1 MRPQENASFRQVPP
15 AYGDIKMPTVP
26 SITSQT
32 LPNGAVMHVLLGG
45 SQPIVKVDV
54 SLCAGPLVADRPL
67 VGFASVNLLTEGTE
81 AHTAKQI
88 AETLDYYGASIWPST
103 NRWRATVSSLCLE
116 RDVRHIVGLLC
127 EVIRRP
133 AYQEDE
139 LELFKQQE
147 LQAFDVG
154 ELKSS
159 THASREYVN
168 LLFEPGCV
176 YSRLARRDDYK
187 ALTPQMLRAFHA
199 KAYTANGMQIFV
211 SGRPTDADVK
221 FIADTFGSTDWAA
234 GEAIDM
240 SRPRYR
246 PEPGKAMV
254 EFDSEQTSVRMG
266 RPLFGRDH
274 EDFLAFQMVNAVFG
288 GYFGSRLMQNLR
300 ERLGLT
306 YGIYS
311 GVSANRLGGSHTISA
326 EVKTGSHEQVVSEVF
341 KDMERLASECVS
353 EREMETLRGFLMGDM
368 LHFFDTVLTSADAIF
383 GLLLDGQRPE
393 SLVELYDT
401 MRDTSATEMRDMAA
415 KWLAPSS
422 YSVVCVGRGVNPA

>member
-1 MRPQENASFRQVPP
+1 MRPQDNAFRQVPP
-15 AYGDIKMPTVP
+15 AYGDIKIPTVP
-26 SITSQT
+26 SIASQT

-54 SLCAGPLVADRPL
+54 SLFAGPLVADRPL
-67 VGFASVNLLTEGTE
+67 VGTAAVTLLSEGTE
-81 AHTAKQI
+81 VHTAKQI

-103 NRWRATVSSLCLE
+103 NAWRATMSSLCLE
-116 RDVRHIVGLLC
+116 RDVRHIVGLLS
-127 EVIRRP
+127 EMIRRP
-133 AYQEDE
+133 AYLDEE

-147 LQAFDVG
+147 LQAFDVS

-159 THASREYVN
+159 TRAAREFIK
-168 LLFEPGCV
+168 LLYEPGCI
-176 YSRLARRDDYK
+176 YSRRAGRDDYK

-199 KAYTANGMQIFV
+199 KTYTANGLQIFV

-234 GEAIDM
+234 GEAIEM
-240 SRPRYR
+240 SRPLYR
-246 PEPGKAMV
+246 AEPGKAMV
-254 EFDSEQTSVRMG
+254 EFDSEQTSVRIG

-274 EDFLAFQMVNAVFG
+274 DDFLAFQMVNAAFG

-306 YGIYS
+306 YGVYS
-311 GVSANRLGGSHTISA
+311 YISANRLGGSHAISA

-341 KDMERLASECVS
+341 KDMGRMASECVS

-383 GLLLDGQRPE
+383 GLLLAGQRPE
-393 SLVELYDT
+393 SLVELYNT
-401 MRDTSATEMRDMAA
+401 MRETSAGAMRDMAA
-415 KWLAPSS
+415 KWLTPSS